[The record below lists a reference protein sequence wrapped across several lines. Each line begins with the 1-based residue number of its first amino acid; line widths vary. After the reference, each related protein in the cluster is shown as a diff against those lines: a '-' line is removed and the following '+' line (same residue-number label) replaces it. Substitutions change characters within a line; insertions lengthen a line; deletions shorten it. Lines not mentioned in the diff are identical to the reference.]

1 MKKKMGK
8 VEGLISETEVEED
21 RKLKKQL
28 ARTAFE
34 LYSKCSEQLL

>member
-1 MKKKMGK
+1 MKKKIGK
-8 VEGLISETEVEED
+8 VEGLMREREVEED

-28 ARTAFE
+28 ARKEFE